1 MSLAGR
7 LSLAFPSTKY
17 TIIYRLIPGFAINE
31 IPVQQAAATRP
42 PLARRWRQ
50 ETISMASRSRKA
62 KKQARQTKKKKGDSN
77 CEICV
82 VCDKEINDDT
92 ECVLA

>member
-1 MSLAGR
+1 
-7 LSLAFPSTKY
+7 
-17 TIIYRLIPGFAINE
+17 
-31 IPVQQAAATRP
+31 
-42 PLARRWRQ
+42 
-50 ETISMASRSRKA
+50 MASRSRKA

-92 ECVLA
+92 EDSIFCEGECQGWIHRVCAGTNSVRIMSFMRLGFLMVTGFNLVSS